1 MQQIEQAIDKRL
13 NKGSALPFINQF
25 RAEFETRKQQDL
37 AKANA
42 STPRT
47 AKLSALQKQILLIAL
62 RWLGK
67 DHSDVYTQD
76 IKVEVFGWKP
86 MSHYSTGWFDEG
98 RNHPGTAR
106 SNFDD
111 PDWSNGPLYGQIFD
125 RKSIGES
132 RYNAVSVSVSRA
144 LKRLT
149 ERHLLYQSGAGWSL
163 TDHGEEV
170 AKTVSTAG
178 HLS

>member
-13 NKGSALPFINQF
+13 NEGDLSGFINQLHTD
-25 RAEFETRKQQDL
+25 FETRKQQDL

-47 AKLSALQKQILLIAL
+47 AKLSTLQRQILLIAL
-62 RWLGK
+62 RWHGK
-67 DHSDVYTQD
+67 AHSDVYSQD

-86 MSHYSTGWFDEG
+86 MHHYWNGWYDEA
-98 RNHPGTAR
+98 HEQPGTAR
-106 SNFDD
+106 FELDHHMANDS
-111 PDWSNGPLYGQIFD
+111 LRGQIFD
-125 RKSIGES
+125 RKSIGQN
-132 RYNAVSVSVSRA
+132 RYNGVSVSVSRA

-163 TDHGEEV
+163 TKHGLEV
-170 AKTVSTAG
+170 ANTATPVAQ
-178 HLS
+178 S